1 MAVYTVTNKYLI
13 DDFAVLQLLTPSE
26 IAVGQSITV
35 AGVDAA
41 IFDGTFVV
49 RALPQYLYIG
59 VDTEGDLLYD
69 YQIPIADQVLYAKV
83 ADDVERTAATGTVT
97 YAPVCTWVTAADVMA
112 YLGITIANPSDDYT
126 LLTQSVSA
134 GNASSAYR
142 RRQESGYIDDL
153 TTSPGGDATLG
164 TLMYCAALWR
174 SRGSIENT
182 YATFDGMGTATQ
194 QSLTPIVK
202 QLLGIPRPA
211 VA

>member
-1 MAVYTVTNKYLI
+1 MATYTVTNKYLI

-35 AGVDAA
+35 AGVDA
-41 IFDGTFVV
+41 TFNGSYSV
-49 RALPQYLYIG
+49 RALPQYLFIG

-69 YQIPIADQVLYAKV
+69 YQMPIADQVLYARV
-83 ADDVERTAATGTVT
+83 ANNVERTAATGTVT
-97 YAPVCTWVTAADVMA
+97 YDPVCTWVSASQVMS
-112 YLGITIANPSDDYT
+112 YLGITIANPSDDFT

-134 GNASSAYR
+134 GNQFAYR
-142 RRQESGYIDDL
+142 RRQESGYIDSL

-174 SRGSIENT
+174 SRGSIEAT
-182 YATFDGMGTATQ
+182 YATFDGMGTAPQ

>member
-1 MAVYTVTNKYLI
+1 MATYTVTNKYLI
-13 DDFAVLQLLTPSE
+13 DNFAVLQLLTPSE
-26 IAVGQSITV
+26 IAVGSSITV
-35 AGVDAA
+35 AGVDAT
-41 IFDGTFVV
+41 FNGTYSV
-49 RALPQYLYIG
+49 RALPQYLFLGI
-59 VDTEGDLLYD
+59 DTQGDLLYD
-69 YQIPIADQVLYAKV
+69 YQVPIADQVLYAKT
-83 ADDVERTAATGTVT
+83 ASDVERVAASGTV
-97 YAPVCTWVTAADVMA
+97 ANDPVCTWVSAGQVMS

-134 GNASSAYR
+134 GNQFAYR
-142 RRQESGYIDDL
+142 RRQESGYIDSL

-174 SRGSIENT
+174 SRGSIEAT
-182 YATFDGMGTATQ
+182 YATFDGMDSAPQ

>member
-1 MAVYTVTNKYLI
+1 MATYTVTNKYLI

-35 AGVDAA
+35 AGVDAT
-41 IFDGTFVV
+41 FNGTYSV
-49 RALPQYLYIG
+49 RALPQYLFIG

-69 YQIPIADQVLYAKV
+69 YQMPIADQVLYARV
-83 ADDVERTAATGTVT
+83 ADNVERTAASGTVS
-97 YAPVCTWVTAADVMA
+97 YDPVCTWVSAGQVMS
-112 YLGITIANPSDDYT
+112 YLGITITNPSDDYT

-134 GNASSAYR
+134 GNQFAYR
-142 RRQESGYIDDL
+142 RRQESGYIDSL

-174 SRGSIENT
+174 SRGSIEAT
-182 YATFDGMGTATQ
+182 YATFDGMGSAPQ

>member
-1 MAVYTVTNKYLI
+1 MATYSVTNKYLI
-13 DDFAVLQLLTPSE
+13 DNYAVLQLLTPSE

-35 AGVDAA
+35 AGVDAT
-41 IFDGTFVV
+41 FNGTYTV
-49 RALPQYLYIG
+49 RALPQYEYLG
-59 VDTEGDLLYD
+59 VDSEGDLLYD
-69 YQIPIADQVLYAKV
+69 FQVPIANQVLYAKT
-83 ADDVERTAATGTVT
+83 ADDVERTAASGTVS
-97 YAPVCTWVTAADVMA
+97 YDPVCTWVTAAQVMT

-134 GNASSAYR
+134 GCQFAFR
-142 RRQESGYIDDL
+142 RRQESGYIDSL

-174 SRGSIENT
+174 SRGSIEAT
-182 YATFDGMGTATQ
+182 YATFDGMGSAPQ

>member
-1 MAVYTVTNKYLI
+1 MATYTVTNKYLI

-35 AGVDAA
+35 AGVDA
-41 IFDGTFVV
+41 TFNGSNLVV

-59 VDTEGDLLYD
+59 TDTEGDLLYD
-69 YQIPIADQVLYAKV
+69 YQVPIQNQVLYAKT
-83 ADDVERTAATGTVT
+83 ADDVERVAASGTVS
-97 YAPVCTWVTAADVMA
+97 YDPVCTWVTAAQVMT
-112 YLGITIANPSDDYT
+112 YLGITISNPSDDYT

-134 GNASSAYR
+134 GNQFCYR
-142 RRQESGYIDDL
+142 RRQESGYIDSL

-174 SRGSIENT
+174 SRGSIEAT
-182 YATFDGMGTATQ
+182 YATFDGMGSAPQ

>member
-1 MAVYTVTNKYLI
+1 MATYTVTNKYLI

-35 AGVDAA
+35 AGVDAT
-41 IFDGTFVV
+41 FNGTYTV

-69 YQIPIADQVLYAKV
+69 FEVPIADQVLYAKT
-83 ADDVERTAATGTVT
+83 ANDVDRTAASGTVS
-97 YAPVCTWVTAADVMA
+97 YDPVCTWVSASQVMS

-134 GNASSAYR
+134 GNQFAYR
-142 RRQESGYIDDL
+142 RRQESGYIDSL

-174 SRGSIENT
+174 SRGSIEAT
-182 YATFDGMGTATQ
+182 YATFDGMGSAPQ

>member
-1 MAVYTVTNKYLI
+1 MATITVTHKQLRSNY
-13 DDFAVLQLLTPSE
+13 AVLQTLTPAE
-26 IAVGQSITV
+26 FEVGDSIVVATV
-35 AGVDAA
+35 GVP
-41 IFDGTFVV
+41 FNGTKIVY
-49 RALPQYLYIG
+49 ALPQFLFLGI
-59 VDTEGDLLYD
+59 DSEGDLLFD
-69 YQIPIADQVLYAKV
+69 YNIPIPNQVLFAETS
-83 ADDVERTAATGTVT
+83 DDIERTAATGTIT
-97 YAPVCTWVTAADVMA
+97 YAPVCTWVSAAEVMT

-134 GNASSAYR
+134 GNQFCYR
-142 RRQESGYIDDL
+142 RRQESGYTDSL

-164 TLMYCAALWR
+164 TLMYRAALWR
-174 SRGSIENT
+174 SKGSIENT

>member
-1 MAVYTVTNKYLI
+1 MATYTVTNKYLI
-13 DDFAVLQLLTPSE
+13 DNFAVLQLLTPSE
-26 IAVGQSITV
+26 IAVGSSITV
-35 AGVDAA
+35 AGVDAT
-41 IFDGTFVV
+41 FNGTYTV

-59 VDTEGDLLYD
+59 IDTEGDLLYD
-69 YQIPIADQVLYAKV
+69 YQVPIADQVLYAKT
-83 ADDVERTAATGTVT
+83 ATDVERVAASGTVA
-97 YAPVCTWVTAADVMA
+97 YDPVCTWVTAAQVMS

-134 GNASSAYR
+134 GCQFAFR
-142 RRQESGYIDDL
+142 RRQESGYIDSL
-153 TTSPGGDATLG
+153 TTSPGGDVTLG

-174 SRGSIENT
+174 SRGSIEST
-182 YATFDGMGTATQ
+182 YATFDGMGSAPQ

>member
-1 MAVYTVTNKYLI
+1 MATYTVTNKYLI
-13 DDFAVLQLLTPSE
+13 DNFAVLQLLTPSE

-35 AGVDAA
+35 AGVDAT
-41 IFDGTFVV
+41 FNGTYTV

-59 VDTEGDLLYD
+59 IDTEGDLLYD
-69 YQIPIADQVLYAKV
+69 FEVPIADQVLYAKT
-83 ADDVERTAATGTVT
+83 ANDVDRIAASGTVS
-97 YAPVCTWVTAADVMA
+97 YDPVCTWVSVGQVMS
-112 YLGITIANPSDDYT
+112 YLGITITNPSDDYT

-134 GNASSAYR
+134 GNQFAYR
-142 RRQESGYIDDL
+142 RRQESGYIDSL

-174 SRGSIENT
+174 SRGSIEAT
-182 YATFDGMGTATQ
+182 YATFDGMGSAPQ

>member
-1 MAVYTVTNKYLI
+1 MATYTVTNKYLI
-13 DDFAVLQLLTPSE
+13 DNFAVLQLLTPSE
-26 IAVGQSITV
+26 IAVGSSITV
-35 AGVDAA
+35 AGVDAT
-41 IFDGTFVV
+41 FNGTYSV
-49 RALPQYLYIG
+49 RALPQYLFLGI
-59 VDTEGDLLYD
+59 DTEGDLLYD
-69 YQIPIADQVLYAKV
+69 YQVPIADQVLYAKTASDVVRV
-83 ADDVERTAATGTVT
+83 AASGTV
-97 YAPVCTWVTAADVMA
+97 ANDPVCTWVTAAQVMS

-134 GNASSAYR
+134 GNQFCYR
-142 RRQESGYIDDL
+142 RRQESGYIDSL

-174 SRGSIENT
+174 SRGSIEAT
-182 YATFDGMGTATQ
+182 YATFDGMGSAPQ

>member
-1 MAVYTVTNKYLI
+1 MATYTVTNKYLI
-13 DDFAVLQLLTPSE
+13 DNFAVLQLLTPSE
-26 IAVGQSITV
+26 IAVGSSIVV
-35 AGVDAA
+35 ASVDA
-41 IFDGTFVV
+41 TFNGSYVV
-49 RALPQYLYIG
+49 RALPQYLFLG

-69 YQIPIADQVLYAKV
+69 YQVPIADQVLYAKT
-83 ADDVERTAATGTVT
+83 ASDVERVAASGTVS
-97 YAPVCTWVTAADVMA
+97 YDPVCTWVTAAQVMS
-112 YLGITIANPSDDYT
+112 YLGITITNPSDDYT

-134 GNASSAYR
+134 GNQFAYR
-142 RRQESGYIDDL
+142 RRQESGYIDSL

-174 SRGSIENT
+174 SRGSIEAT
-182 YATFDGMGTATQ
+182 YATFDGMGSAPQ

>member
-1 MAVYTVTNKYLI
+1 MATYTVTNKYLI
-13 DDFAVLQLLTPSE
+13 DNYAVLQLLTPSE

-35 AGVDAA
+35 AGVDAT
-41 IFDGTFVV
+41 FNGTYSVY
-49 RALPQYLYIG
+49 ALPQYLYIG
-59 VDTEGDLLYD
+59 IDTEGDLLFD
-69 YQIPIADQVLYAKV
+69 YQVPIANQVLYAKT
-83 ADDVERTAATGTVT
+83 ASDVERTAASGTVS
-97 YAPVCTWVTAADVMA
+97 YAPVCTWVTNADVMS
-112 YLGITIANPSDDYT
+112 YLGITITNPSDDYT

-134 GNASSAYR
+134 GNQFCYR
-142 RRQESGYIDDL
+142 RRQESGYIDSL

-174 SRGSIENT
+174 SRGSIEAT
-182 YATFDGMGTATQ
+182 YATFDGMGTAPQ

>member
-1 MAVYTVTNKYLI
+1 MATYTVTNKYLL

-35 AGVDAA
+35 AGVDAT
-41 IFDGTFVV
+41 FNGTYSV
-49 RALPQYLYIG
+49 RALPQYLFIG

-69 YQIPIADQVLYAKV
+69 YQIPIADQVLYARV

-97 YAPVCTWVTAADVMA
+97 YAPVCTWVTAAQVMS
-112 YLGITIANPSDDYT
+112 YLGITIADPSDDYT

-134 GNASSAYR
+134 GNQFAYR
-142 RRQESGYIDDL
+142 RRQESGYIDSL

-174 SRGSIENT
+174 SRGSIEAT
-182 YATFDGMGTATQ
+182 YATFDGMGSATQ

>member
-1 MAVYTVTNKYLI
+1 MATYTVTNKYLI

-35 AGVDAA
+35 AGVDAT
-41 IFDGTFVV
+41 FNGTYTV

-59 VDTEGDLLYD
+59 VDSQGDLLYD
-69 YQIPIADQVLYAKV
+69 YQMPIADQVLYARV

-97 YAPVCTWVTAADVMA
+97 YAPVCTWVSTSQVMS
-112 YLGITIANPSDDYT
+112 YLGITIADPSDDFT

-134 GNASSAYR
+134 GNQFAYR
-142 RRQESGYIDDL
+142 RRQESGYIDSL

-174 SRGSIENT
+174 SRGSIEAT
-182 YATFDGMGTATQ
+182 YATFDGMGSATQ